1 MMKQY
6 MKEQL
11 NAILDVGFASREDT
25 AGFKEVKHD
34 PYVEALQSWLHSY
47 GSNWAEQPRFSIT
60 QGLIDRGVDLKVEFK
75 IADYVVGFQVWSYND
90 IKRKELEKDIWRQI
104 GESGSYHLND
114 FYVILCGDMTDPS
127 QYQKVRR
134 FIDLVERGRYPL
146 ITVIPPE
153 KAWKLYQAFKQPID
167 VQQIESRLT
176 SLARFLNAI
185 GRQQE
190 LHTQNSVYF
199 NLDQLYVPPAEY
211 SQIEQTLE
219 TNDIVII
226 VGPPHLGKTYTAVKL
241 LYKYYL
247 QGYQPS
253 WVFSRITREDIQ
265 LPSLQDIYHQ
275 YGIRDSFTLE
285 SMIAPGCIV
294 YLEDPY
300 GRTKREELEFVHSER
315 RFEIGDLLLMLKSR
329 SHIAD
334 RKPKVVITS
343 REGIFRHAIQLQP
356 ELSKHAVWLKAGDD
370 TEDELISY
378 SFASR
383 VEIVK
388 KYMRL
393 YKPSWLQLPEDSR
406 DEALKNIEEI
416 LSWAANLLW
425 TPHGIRRFFQASR
438 NMDLRDADALKKV
451 VLESADIS
459 DSFASEIGLLPYT
472 QQLVFVVIYL
482 ANFRKRGQ
490 PLSAGPSK
498 VDNEYLALV
507 QALGFSLDEAQD
519 AWGQVIESYATII
532 EAIQRALDSPF
543 EVDLVRFAHP
553 AYDDAVFKF
562 LSNNPDVLENIFAHI
577 PPLLQSQSGTHLA
590 QDMVGLIH
598 HWHQHSPSEEAR
610 VLKNYLTTDNESL
623 LTELAEEYALLYPNI
638 ENETLKS
645 AIHQIP
651 EHPIAR
657 SDNSPVRQVF
667 VRAAHIARSMP
678 LDKRCEILLEGLGDN
693 PLLMWKSEYRPYD
706 LICRYY
712 DKVTDEAREHLEN
725 YLNSGSDA
733 WWVVG
738 RSLGNYYDC
747 LPQHLQ
753 QAAETIATTDT
764 LGSFIARK
772 ELIIGLI
779 LGFGQFNNSANHLI
793 HAMSTSE
800 YPKTRAYLAGA
811 LVPVYDQLDQK
822 LRKKWHHLVE
832 EDLDQ
837 CTIAAAERIIEL
849 STKDKLANA
858 LKANGLFDFALN
870 CAESGSAVVRAEMLG
885 ILLENQGKIPTDN
898 VERVIDKLIHDDV
911 DIVRAAALY
920 WMLGS
925 RELQTELPERF
936 QTLVTD
942 TSVCAK
948 LSKLIFYT
956 NPPSKAS
963 NDLSQEIEE
972 LKDTDSRFL
981 YNALVFHIAAQLPFL
996 PSSWKEWLKQE
1007 LAKGERDTEGIVN
1020 IGKWYHREDDRVR
1033 PIFEPNWVL
1042 NYAEPAQLIWYE
1054 PRKRFLIMDMGRNKD
1069 EFVIIKNLD
1078 ELDLIFDVKQEI
1090 PNYLVC

>member
-6 MKEQL
+6 IREQL

-60 QGLIDRGVDLKVEFK
+60 QGLLDRGVDLKVEFK
-75 IADYVVGFQVWSYND
+75 IANYIVGFQVWSYND
-90 IKRKELEKDIWRQI
+90 IKGKELKKEFWRQI
-104 GESGSYHLND
+104 GESGSYDLND
-114 FYVILCGDMTDPS
+114 FYVILCGDMTDTS

-134 FIDLVERGRYPL
+134 FIDLVEQGRYPLNTEGRYPL

-153 KAWKLYQAFKQPID
+153 KAWKLYQGSKQPID

-176 SLARFLNAI
+176 SLARFLDAI

-199 NLDQLYVPPAEY
+199 NLDRLYVPPAEY

-226 VGPPHLGKTYTAVKL
+226 VGPPHLGKTFTAVKL
-241 LYKYYL
+241 LYEHYL
-247 QGYQPS
+247 QGYQPY
-253 WVFSRITREDIQ
+253 WIFRRITREDIQ
-265 LPSLQDIYHQ
+265 SQSLPDVYRRHH
-275 YGIRDSFTLE
+275 IRDSFSLE
-285 SMIAPGCIV
+285 SRIAPGCIA

-300 GRTKREELEFVHSER
+300 GRTKQEELEFVHSER
-315 RFEIGDLLLMLKSR
+315 RFEIDDLLLMLKSR
-329 SHIAD
+329 SHIGVK
-334 RKPKVVITS
+334 RPKVVITS
-343 REGIFRHAIQLQP
+343 RKGIFRRAIQLQP
-356 ELSKHAVWLKAGDD
+356 ELSKYAVWLKAGRGYA
-370 TEDELISY
+370 EDEIVSY
-378 SFASR
+378 DFHAR
-383 VEIVK
+383 VEIAK

-393 YKPSWLQLPEDSR
+393 YKPLWQKVMEDHPLDDAR
-406 DEALKNIEEI
+406 DNVGEI
-416 LSWAANLLW
+416 LSWVVSFLW
-425 TPHGIRRFFQASR
+425 TPHGMQRFFQASQ
-438 NMDLRDADALKKV
+438 NMDWRDADALKKV
-451 VLESADIS
+451 VYESADIS
-459 DSFASEIGLLPYT
+459 GSFASEIGLLPYT

-519 AWGQVIESYATII
+519 AWSQVIASYATII
-532 EAIQRALDSPF
+532 EAIQKALGSPF

-553 AYDDAVFKF
+553 AYDDAVSKF
-562 LSNNPDVLENIFAHI
+562 LSDNPDVLEYIFAHI
-577 PPLLQSQSGTHLA
+577 RPLLQFQSGTALA
-590 QDMVGLIH
+590 RDMVVLIH
-598 HWHQHSPSEEAR
+598 PWHRDTPSKEAQ
-610 VLKNYLTTDNESL
+610 VLKDYLTTNDEIL
-623 LTELAEEYALLYPNI
+623 LIELAEQYAILYASI
-638 ENETLKS
+638 ENEILRS
-645 AIHQIP
+645 AIHQLL
-651 EHPIAR
+651 EHPIAS
-657 SDNSPVRQVF
+657 SDNNRVRGVF
-667 VRAAHIARSMP
+667 VRAAHVARSMP
-678 LDKRCEILLEGLGDN
+678 MEKRCGILLAGLGDN
-693 PLLMWKSEYRPYD
+693 PLLMWKAEYRPYD

-733 WWVVG
+733 WRVVG

-753 QAAETIATTDT
+753 QAAETIATTNT
-764 LGSFIARK
+764 FGSFIARK
-772 ELIIGLI
+772 ELIMGLV

-800 YPKTRAYLAGA
+800 DPKTRAYLAGA

-849 STKDKLANA
+849 STIDELANA

-870 CAESGSAVVRAEMLG
+870 CAESGSAVIRAEMLG
-885 ILLENQGKIPTDN
+885 FLLENRGKIPTDN
-898 VERVIDKLIHDDV
+898 VERVIDNLIHDSTNT
-911 DIVRAAALY
+911 VRAAALY

-925 RELQTELPERF
+925 RELQTEFPERF

-942 TSVCAK
+942 TSVYAK

-956 NPPSKAS
+956 NPPNKAS
-963 NDLSQEIEE
+963 NNLSQEIEE
-972 LKDTDSRFL
+972 LKDTDSQFL

-996 PSSWKEWLKQE
+996 PSSWKEWLKRE
-1007 LAKGERDTEGIVN
+1007 LAKGERDTESIVN
-1020 IGKWYHREDDRVR
+1020 IGKWHHPDDDRTR
-1033 PIFEPNWVL
+1033 LIFDPNWL
-1042 NYAEPAQLIWYE
+1042 LDYADPTQLIWYE
-1054 PRKRFLIMDMGRNKD
+1054 PPKGYLTCIPH
-1069 EFVIIKNLD
+1069 FV
-1078 ELDLIFDVKQEI
+1078 ERVVGAR
-1090 PNYLVC
+1090 PMWHS